1 MCPKPIYCSKVTKK
15 GKTCSRVLEPQKVA
29 PNAKGCWKVTEHNRD
44 RPTVI
49 LKRIWFI
56 LTFWSFIKNQFVCWH
71 RTWPCTEYQ
80 FRKLVFWANP
90 LTIYQSRVT
99 SRDCL
104 KGWVHLIP
112 VQKSF
117 SYFISNAY
125 VFIPRWKGEIKIW
138 FFVQK
143 VEFRISTCQSLMC
156 YQFFTFYSER
166 GLLSV
171 SSFIQCCDVVIL
183 NFLTKWKPWYSTFK
197 RLSIFPTAVESG

>member
-56 LTFWSFIKNQFVCWH
+56 LTFWSFTKNQFVCWH
-71 RTWPCTEYQ
+71 RTWPCTECQ

-90 LTIYQSRVT
+90 LIIYQSRLT
-99 SRDCL
+99 SRGCL
-104 KGWVHLIP
+104 KGWVHLIS

-117 SYFISNAY
+117 SYFIWCICLYPSLKRRNKNMIFLLKKLSFGY
-125 VFIPRWKGEIKIW
+125 QHV
-138 FFVQK
+138 K
-143 VEFRISTCQSLMC
+143 VSCAISFPL
-156 YQFFTFYSER
+156 
-166 GLLSV
+166 
-171 SSFIQCCDVVIL
+171 FIQKGDYSR
-183 NFLTKWKPWYSTFK
+183 FLVLYNAVM
-197 RLSIFPTAVESG
+197 LSFSIS